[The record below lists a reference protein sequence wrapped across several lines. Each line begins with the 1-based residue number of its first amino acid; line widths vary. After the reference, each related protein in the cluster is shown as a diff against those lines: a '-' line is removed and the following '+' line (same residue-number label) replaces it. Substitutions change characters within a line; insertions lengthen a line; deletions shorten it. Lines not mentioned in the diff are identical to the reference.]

1 MKKVLFSFFLTVCL
15 LSGCKQQK
23 EVIDLPRGTATAEME
38 TAVDSFVEA
47 TKTRPVA
54 PDSIQLHSIMIVK
67 NGEVLLERWFNG
79 ESAEK
84 PHLMHSVSKT
94 FTATAIGLAISE
106 GKLNLTDKVVSFFP
120 DQLPAEP
127 SENLNAMTIRD
138 LLTMTCGHDVE
149 PNVRKDSVNKVDW
162 TEGFLAW
169 PVVHKP
175 GEYYLYN
182 SVGTY
187 MLSAI
192 LQKVTGEKLLDYL
205 DTRLFQPL
213 HIARPEWEE
222 SPQGI
227 NCGGWG
233 L

>member
-94 FTATAIGLAISE
+94 FTATAGVASVDDVAYDLIGAFDEKIREGADPVTLLEKSEERADIASDVAYRYDIPWNDSQETIDDISE
-106 GKLNLTDKVVSFFP
+106 
-120 DQLPAEP
+120 
-127 SENLNAMTIRD
+127 
-138 LLTMTCGHDVE
+138 
-149 PNVRKDSVNKVDW
+149 
-162 TEGFLAW
+162 
-169 PVVHKP
+169 
-175 GEYYLYN
+175 
-182 SVGTY
+182 
-187 MLSAI
+187 
-192 LQKVTGEKLLDYL
+192 LQKAGLL
-205 DTRLFQPL
+205 
-213 HIARPEWEE
+213 W
-222 SPQGI
+222 S
-227 NCGGWG
+227 
-233 L
+233 